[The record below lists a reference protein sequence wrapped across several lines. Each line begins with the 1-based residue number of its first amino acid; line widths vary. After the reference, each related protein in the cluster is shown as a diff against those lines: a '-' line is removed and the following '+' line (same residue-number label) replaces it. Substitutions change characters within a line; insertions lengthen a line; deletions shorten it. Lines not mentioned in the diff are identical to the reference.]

1 MRAKELEDVLTLV
14 DALPQDY
21 LAYAPHNRLQ
31 RRTEINS
38 ARLQILATLAG
49 SEF

>member
-31 RRTEINS
+31 RRTEMTQHVYKFS
-38 ARLQILATLAG
+38 RH
-49 SEF
+49 